1 MTTTATKT
9 QIDKKTMVDLLNEH
23 VATASDLASQLKQAH
38 WAIVGEN
45 FIALHELF
53 DRQVVLVRGYVDEY
67 AERVRALGGETFG
80 TVRAAARSS
89 RLEEF
94 EGGHVGQDEVVRRL
108 VDRFERYSGMLSEA
122 IHASDEANDLTSQDL
137 FIEVQREID
146 RHAWFLRAHL
156 E

>member
-1 MTTTATKT
+1 MTTATKS

-23 VATASDLASQLKQAH
+23 VATAGDLASQLKQAH

-53 DRQVVLVRGYVDEY
+53 DRQVDLVRGYVDEY
-67 AERVRALGGETFG
+67 AERVRALGGETHG
-80 TVRAAARSS
+80 TVRAAARNS

-94 EGGHVGQDEVVRRL
+94 EGGRVEQDEVVRRL
-108 VDRFERYSGMLSEA
+108 VDRFERYSGMLSES
-122 IHASDEANDLTSQDL
+122 IHGSDEANDLTSQDI
-137 FIEVQREID
+137 FIGVQREID
-146 RHAWFLRAHL
+146 RHAWFLRSHL